1 VQNADILATMS
12 AHYPRAITV
21 GFAAETQDIITHAQT
36 KLKRKNVQMIIANDV
51 SDTRIGFNSDDN
63 QVSLVTAN
71 GVESLPL
78 LSKHNLARQL
88 ILAISK
94 LSK

>member
-1 VQNADILATMS
+1 
-12 AHYPRAITV
+12 
-21 GFAAETQDIITHAQT
+21 
-36 KLKRKNVQMIIANDV
+36 MIIANDV

>member
-1 VQNADILATMS
+1 MS